1 MDSTAGTVAQP
12 PPWREVFRGS
22 QGRLIVG
29 LLVLETLFALHF
41 LTVTTVMPAV
51 LDDLGGLSL
60 YGWSAT
66 AASLAQLAAIP
77 VASAAVDRYGPRP
90 VLITVAVVYTGGM
103 LITAAAPSMIVVAVG
118 RFFQGLAAGGSYALS
133 LAIMAK
139 ALPERHRA
147 RVLALLAATWL
158 LPGLLGAP
166 VGGLLA
172 STVGW
177 RWAFIVPLPV
187 LAACLVMILPSV
199 RGMSADGATS
209 IPLTRP
215 LTLMLSLGAFL
226 AAITTPTP
234 GTAPLLIGGA
244 AIAIV
249 ALRGMVPSE
258 VFRAKRGAPA
268 AAVCAF
274 FLSVVFAAADYYLP
288 LVFTDVRGRSIGE
301 VSLVIALTPFA
312 WALGSWWQ
320 SRTVETIPLS
330 RLMTVGSVFVGL
342 GFGASALGL
351 VAGVPLWVPYAGWVV
366 AAGGMGIAF
375 PIPPLAVMS
384 QAEEGREGS
393 DLSPTLLLDFLGVT
407 LGAGLGG
414 AWLALSDR
422 AGWSLAVGLTGPFVV
437 AAVGLVMMFVVAPR
451 LPDVRRSGA
460 SSGSNPLPPPPVLP
474 SEA

>member
-1 MDSTAGTVAQP
+1 MDTSATTAQP

-51 LDDLGGLSL
+51 LDDLGGLAL
-60 YGWSAT
+60 YGWTAT
-66 AASLAQLAAIP
+66 AASLAQVAAIP
-77 VASAAVDRYGPRP
+77 IAAAAVDRYGPKF
-90 VLITVAVVYTGGM
+90 VLIIVAIAYTAGM
-103 LITAAAPSMIVVAVG
+103 LITATAPEMIVVAVG
-118 RFFQGLAAGGSYALS
+118 RFFQGLAAGGAYALS

-187 LAACLVMILPSV
+187 LLFCLMMILPSL
-199 RGMSADGATS
+199 RPMPADHETS
-209 IPLTRP
+209 IPLARP
-215 LTLMLSLGAFL
+215 LSLMFGLAAFL
-226 AAITTPTP
+226 TAITAPTVT
-234 GTAPLLIGGA
+234 TAPLLIGGA
-244 AIAIV
+244 AVAVI
-249 ALRGMVPSE
+249 ALRGMVPPG
-258 VFRAKRGAPA
+258 VFRAERGPSA
-268 AAVCAF
+268 AAVAAF

-288 LVFTDVRGRSIGE
+288 LVFTDVRDRSLGE
-301 VSLVIALTPFA
+301 VSLIIAMTPFA
-312 WALGSWWQ
+312 WAFGSWWQ
-320 SRTVETIPLS
+320 SRAVERIAIS
-330 RLMTVGSVFVGL
+330 RLMVIGAAIVGV

-351 VAGVPLWVPYAGWVV
+351 VERVPLWIPYAGWVV

-375 PIPPLAVMS
+375 PLPPLAVMS
-384 QAEEGREGS
+384 SAEAGREGS

-407 LGAGLGG
+407 IGAGLGG
-414 AWLALSDR
+414 AWIAIADR
-422 AGWSLAVGLTGPFVV
+422 AGWSLTVGLTGPFVV
-437 AAVGLVMMFVVAPR
+437 AGIGVLMMFVVAPR
-451 LPDVRRSGA
+451 LPDVRKPQPA
-460 SSGSNPLPPPPVLP
+460 APAVP
-474 SEA
+474 